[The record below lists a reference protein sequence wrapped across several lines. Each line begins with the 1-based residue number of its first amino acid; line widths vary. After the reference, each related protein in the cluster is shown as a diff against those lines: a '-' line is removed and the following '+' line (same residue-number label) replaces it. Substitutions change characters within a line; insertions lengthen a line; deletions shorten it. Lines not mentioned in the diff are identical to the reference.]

1 MADNPDH
8 YHKIERVTDGWAAF
22 VDAARAHAYNTEAHR
37 AHAQRDE
44 TEREVHVTGKP
55 HSQKGG

>member
-1 MADNPDH
+1 MADIPAH
-8 YHKIERVTDGWAAF
+8 YHKIQAVTDKWSEF
-22 VDAARAHAYNTEAHR
+22 VSTVRSHALNTEAKREREQHE
-37 AHAQRDE
+37 E